1 MGTRYNRALLTQA
14 TPNITSNICSNYLTI
29 LAGLV
34 QKAKRLFKT
43 CMLKLGK
50 KSFWLNYFCAVAV
63 NLSCFTWLSGLFTV
77 KYPTQMMTSCS
88 TSSEECWE
96 QYQSS
101 ELIICRNA
109 RDRPSAPRTDWRIT
123 QVSAF
128 CSQLNIIYMFILVIT
143 NNSMLLKM

>member
-14 TPNITSNICSNYLTI
+14 TPNITRNICCNYLTI

-34 QKAKRLFKT
+34 QKAKRPFCL
-43 CMLKLGK
+43 LKKL
-50 KSFWLNYFCAVAV
+50 FWLNYFCAVAV
-63 NLSCFTWLSGLFTV
+63 NLSYFTWLSGLFTV

-128 CSQLNIIYMFILVIT
+128 CSQLNIIYMFVLVIT